1 MEFAT
6 YRDALEF
13 GFTSDEIEEINGY
26 FYVSTPAPVKNKYT
40 YYKYGFTCYYF
51 KGKEVQYKFS
61 GIHYST
67 HLSKKFI
74 AKEIN
79 SKLKKLN
86 SHYGTSCKTLMLLE
100 FIEEQI

>member
-26 FYVSTPAPVKNKYT
+26 FYVAIPVRPKVKYT

-51 KGKEVQYKFS
+51 EGKKAKCKFS
-61 GIHYST
+61 GIHYSS
-67 HLSKKFI
+67 HLSKKYVI
-74 AKEIN
+74 KELN
-79 SKLKKLN
+79 RKLKKLN
-86 SHYGTSCKTLMLLE
+86 GHYGTSGKTLMLLE
-100 FIEEQI
+100 YIEELI